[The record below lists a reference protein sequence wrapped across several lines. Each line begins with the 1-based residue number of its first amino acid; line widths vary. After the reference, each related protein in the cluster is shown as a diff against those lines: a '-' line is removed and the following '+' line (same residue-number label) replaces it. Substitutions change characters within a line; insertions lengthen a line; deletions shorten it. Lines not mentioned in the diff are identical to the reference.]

1 MPSSGMSALQSLL
14 GVLWAAL
21 AGCVDLP
28 FRESSFTNRTRFSW
42 PCSHLLP
49 SLSPQPEQRGPSQT
63 GARRG
68 DGVAEENPDD
78 RGGAGGDLGADSYVC
93 SNWVTLS

>member
-42 PCSHLLP
+42 PCSPLLP
-49 SLSPQPEQRGPSQT
+49 PLIPPNRSSEVHPRRELVVVTGLPKKTRMTAAELAEILEPIATFVLTGSL
-63 GARRG
+63 
-68 DGVAEENPDD
+68 
-78 RGGAGGDLGADSYVC
+78 
-93 SNWVTLS
+93 